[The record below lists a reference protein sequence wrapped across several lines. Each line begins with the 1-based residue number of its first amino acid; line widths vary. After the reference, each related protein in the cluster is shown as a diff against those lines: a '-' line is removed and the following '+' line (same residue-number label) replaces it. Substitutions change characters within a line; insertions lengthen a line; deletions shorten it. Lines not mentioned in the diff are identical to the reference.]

1 MKLHVPTIPIAQEKT
16 HLLCSAYL
24 VDPHHHRG
32 CHCTGSVAVRNSGAG
47 KKLNENLLE
56 MGIHQMD
63 ATWEGLDN
71 VYRSIY
77 LNEAFREY
85 LLHYGQQTGPN
96 AAASESDLLK
106 RVFLSSL
113 SSRADLYSIIFVDNS
128 GRLTYATREESGSVP
143 SMRTLRFRMRI
154 LPVWNPIR

>member
-1 MKLHVPTIPIAQEKT
+1 MVVIAQVRSQ
-16 HLLCSAYL
+16 SAI
-24 VDPHHHRG
+24 R
-32 CHCTGSVAVRNSGAG
+32 AQA

-63 ATWEGLDN
+63 ATWEGLDD

-113 SSRADLYSIIFVDNS
+113 SSTVLFSLITADGLHMRRGKNP
-128 GRLTYATREESGSVP
+128 VP
-143 SMRTLRFRMRI
+143 FRSMRTLRFRMRI